1 MTPKKKAKLS
11 SPFKPHEWQEGYG
24 IYENG
29 FVKGAEWMLEKA
41 MTWMKDQLL
50 YSRVGRPIDYEKFIE
65 DMEK

>member
-29 FVKGAEWMLEKA
+29 FVKGAEWMLVKA
-41 MTWMKDQLL
+41 LKWLTKNAQNYYDDAAM
-50 YSRVGRPIDYEKFIE
+50 YAHIR
-65 DMEK
+65 

>member
-29 FVKGAEWMLEKA
+29 FVKGAE
-41 MTWMKDQLL
+41 
-50 YSRVGRPIDYEKFIE
+50 
-65 DMEK
+65 